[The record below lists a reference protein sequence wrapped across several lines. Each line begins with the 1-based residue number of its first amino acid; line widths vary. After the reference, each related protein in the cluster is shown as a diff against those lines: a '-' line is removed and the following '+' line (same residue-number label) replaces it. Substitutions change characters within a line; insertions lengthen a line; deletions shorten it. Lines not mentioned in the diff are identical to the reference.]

1 MSTSPACG
9 ICAAHHFEASNG
21 SCQPCSAASTAART
35 GALVTLIVFLLMIY
49 GLYRLCRK
57 RIRRLKHKAEDAAT
71 QYADV
76 LELALEYGA
85 DGMKIFVVFWQI
97 SSTSPGLLDLPFPP
111 VYTNFLA
118 LFKWVNFD
126 VLGLLGLDCVGN
138 LDYRARVALSCML
151 PVLIVGCSV
160 LVYAT
165 KKIKTMSQDVRT
177 ASQKEREE
185 AVLALFDLVDA
196 DKSGYVE
203 PHEFKMMLRE
213 LNHKRLD
220 MKHVEHMMKRIMGL
234 DNNAPAAAEQ
244 IVRLSRQQFMDAAMS
259 GNIADTNVDKWV
271 KYIQENRQRSQIF
284 STAFQLLGLIHAP
297 VSSKLFHYFDCHP
310 MGTRSF
316 LVSVVGWLGVCGC
329 QGVDLCLYTNVLY
342 FCSGKTIRCSAA
354 RLNTQTFYRLSYCF

>member
-1 MSTSPACG
+1 MPTSPACG
-9 ICAAHHFEASNG
+9 ICAAHHFEASDG
-21 SCQPCSAASTAART
+21 SCQPCSAASSAARI
-35 GALVTLIVFLLMIY
+35 GALVTLIVFLLSLY

-71 QYADV
+71 EYADV

-111 VYTNFLA
+111 VYTQFLA

-151 PVLIVGCSV
+151 PVLVVGCSV

-165 KKIKTMSQDVRT
+165 TKMQTMAQGVRT
-177 ASQKEREE
+177 ASPKEREE

-196 DKSGYVE
+196 DKSGYIE
-203 PHEFKMMLRE
+203 PNEFKMMLRE

-220 MKHVEHMMKRIMGL
+220 TKHVEHMITRIMGL
-234 DNNAPAAAEQ
+234 DGNAPAAKH

-259 GNIADTNVDKWV
+259 GNIADTNADKWV

-297 VSSKLFHYFDCHP
+297 VSSRLFNYFDCHP

-316 LVSVVGWLGVCGC
+316 LVSVVGRRCVCGC
-329 QGVDLCLYTNVLY
+329 QVY
-342 FCSGKTIRCSAA
+342 
-354 RLNTQTFYRLSYCF
+354 